1 LPFVDIPDPDF
12 NGWYIEA
19 SWFFGG
25 RQTYEKEGKWGRPK
39 IAHPVTWSKGSGW
52 GGLQIV
58 GKYDVLDQ
66 SDSAFNN
73 AGVSHDK
80 IVPGCSVD
88 RVQSD
93 AQGQNSIGYAKRR
106 NTSGVLD

>member
-1 LPFVDIPDPDF
+1 LPFIDIPDPDF

-73 AGVSHDK
+73 AGVCPTTRLF
-80 IVPGCSVD
+80 PGHL
-88 RVQSD
+88 QS
-93 AQGQNSIGYAKRR
+93 
-106 NTSGVLD
+106 TSEGTARHRSKPLH